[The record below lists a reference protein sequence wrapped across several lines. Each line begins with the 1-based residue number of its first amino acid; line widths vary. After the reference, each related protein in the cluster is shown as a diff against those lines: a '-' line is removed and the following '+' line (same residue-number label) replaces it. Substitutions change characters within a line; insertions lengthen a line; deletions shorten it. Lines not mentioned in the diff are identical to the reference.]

1 MLWLHCAVATAAAD
15 WRTGVVHPQGSAYAF
30 LVGEPFATSDKKNV
44 ARPCTSAL
52 SFNEAPGASTV
63 CTGCDARSS
72 LGEAQLRRVTDYGYP
87 PCGTEPEAAVLQLPA
102 AALCFAALAAAAFA
116 TFVATAA
123 LSATTGSSAVAVA
136 TIAPATVASAWSRRL
151 CLVLVLL
158 QASGVQAQTS
168 CSCQYVR
175 VTGAE
180 SVQSQRMG
188 VYTRTDSF
196 VGNRS
201 VYERG
206 SPATQYLYYDTNQGW
221 SIHEKTDG
229 LAGVDGPTSA
239 EACPHNASGAWTA
252 WNGSAF
258 SSDT

>member
-15 WRTGVVHPQGSAYAF
+15 WRTGMVHPQGSAYAF
-30 LVGEPFATSDKKNV
+30 FGEPFTASDERHV
-44 ARPCTSAL
+44 ARPCKSAL
-52 SFNEAPGASTV
+52 SLNESPGASTV
-63 CTGCDARSS
+63 CTGCDAPPS
-72 LGEAQLRRVTDYGYP
+72 LGEAQPRRVTDYGYP
-87 PCGTEPEAAVLQLPA
+87 PWGTEPEGFLRLPA
-102 AALCFAALAAAAFA
+102 AGLCFAALAAAAFA

-123 LSATTGSSAVAVA
+123 LPAATGSSAVAVA
-136 TIAPATVASAWSRRL
+136 AIAPATVASAWFRRL